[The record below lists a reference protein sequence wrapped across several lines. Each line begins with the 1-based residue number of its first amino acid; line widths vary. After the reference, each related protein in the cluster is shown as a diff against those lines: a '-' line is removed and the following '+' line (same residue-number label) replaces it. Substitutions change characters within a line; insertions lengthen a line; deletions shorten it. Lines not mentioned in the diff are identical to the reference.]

1 MYSIFRKEWNLFFSS
16 LMAYVSMGVFLL
28 VVGLNV
34 WVFQGNILESGYAT
48 LDSFF
53 GITPWVLI
61 FLIPAIT
68 MRSMSDEY
76 SAGTIETLA
85 TKPVTDVQI
94 ISGKYLA
101 ALALWTFTFIPTLL
115 YFLCIA
121 MLDVESNGIDSGATI
136 GSYIGLFLL
145 GAVFTAIGLFA
156 SSLSNNQIVAFLL
169 GVLLCYM
176 LYDAFYRI
184 STLPFI
190 VGKADYWIQYL
201 GLDAHYD
208 AISRGVVDTRDVL
221 YFLSVIVVFLGF
233 TKIAL
238 ERRKW

>member
-1 MYSIFRKEWNLFFSS
+1 
-16 LMAYVSMGVFLL
+16 
-28 VVGLNV
+28 
-34 WVFQGNILESGYAT
+34 
-48 LDSFF
+48 
-53 GITPWVLI
+53 
-61 FLIPAIT
+61 
-68 MRSMSDEY
+68 
-76 SAGTIETLA
+76 
-85 TKPVTDVQI
+85 
-94 ISGKYLA
+94 
-101 ALALWTFTFIPTLL
+101 
-115 YFLCIA
+115 
-121 MLDVESNGIDSGATI
+121 
-136 GSYIGLFLL
+136 
-145 GAVFTAIGLFA
+145 
-156 SSLSNNQIVAFLL
+156 
-169 GVLLCYM
+169 M